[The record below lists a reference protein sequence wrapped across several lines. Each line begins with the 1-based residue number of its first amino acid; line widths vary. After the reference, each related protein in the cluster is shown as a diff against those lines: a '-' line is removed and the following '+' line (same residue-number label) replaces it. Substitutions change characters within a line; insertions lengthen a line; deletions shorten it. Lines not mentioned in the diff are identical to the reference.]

1 MSFLSS
7 SVSSSSLSTPTGST
21 SPLRF
26 HSVYPSFLPL
36 HGIHSL
42 YAAILE
48 TPVILHAI
56 EEIPLFREDSIS
68 HELVRLFHGITQAQ
82 RHLHSL
88 ERPLEDSHIP
98 LHMNLAELPRHVI
111 SALHLHGFGTF
122 ISMLSPKIIYPTFRR
137 IFFSFTQAEQDSYLE
152 QLEHASMPLPR
163 LSPLTHPIPP
173 PLTSRLST
181 PPLSMTPS
189 SPTAVNSTD
198 SDDDL
203 TDPDNGAFPVPRD
216 TAQHIRLPD
225 GSRILSSPTRV
236 LPRPDTLRPAPAGPL
251 TECFRCHLLSHYRE
265 DCPSYTCPHCHLST
279 PGHPSSTCLRFQCD
293 FCRNWG
299 HRDQFCP
306 HRVCRICDTPGHV
319 TDDCPI
325 EHLSPSQSS
334 VIFGGP

>member
-42 YAAILE
+42 YATILE
-48 TPVILHAI
+48 TPVVLHAI

-68 HELVRLFHGITQAQ
+68 HELVRLFHGITRAQ
-82 RHLHSL
+82 RHLHSS

-98 LHMNLAELPRHVI
+98 LHMSLAELPRHVI

-122 ISMLSPKIIYPTFRR
+122 VSMLAPEVIYPTFRR
-137 IFFSFTQAEQDSYLE
+137 IFFSFTQAERDSYLE
-152 QLEHASMPLPR
+152 RLELASMPLPR
-163 LSPLTHPIPP
+163 PSTLARPIPP
-173 PLTSRLST
+173 PLASRLSS
-181 PPLSMTPS
+181 PPPSTTPS

-198 SDDDL
+198 SDDSL

-225 GSRILSSPTRV
+225 GTRVLSSPTQV
-236 LPRPDTLRPAPAGPL
+236 LPRPDALRPAPRSEERRVGK
-251 TECFRCHLLSHYRE
+251 EC
-265 DCPSYTCPHCHLST
+265 
-279 PGHPSSTCLRFQCD
+279 
-293 FCRNWG
+293 
-299 HRDQFCP
+299 
-306 HRVCRICDTPGHV
+306 
-319 TDDCPI
+319 
-325 EHLSPSQSS
+325 
-334 VIFGGP
+334 